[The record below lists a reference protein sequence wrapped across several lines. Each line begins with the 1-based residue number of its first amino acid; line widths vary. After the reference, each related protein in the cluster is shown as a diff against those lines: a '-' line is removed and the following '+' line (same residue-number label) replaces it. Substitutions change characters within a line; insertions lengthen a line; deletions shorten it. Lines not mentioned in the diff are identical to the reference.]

1 MSNPK
6 RGSASLG
13 FGDAAEHGLAAAGA
27 RLLGSPATKSTKNLF
42 FWRVVYRRGYHVM

>member
-13 FGDAAEHGLAAAGA
+13 SGVAAEQGLNSVGA
-27 RLLGSPATKSTKNLF
+27 RLLGSPATKSAKNLF
-42 FWRVVYRRGYHVM
+42 FAGLV